1 MISMKELEMTED
13 LLVDELKKVV
23 KKGELKDANEAK
35 ALKDV
40 LESIKIIHCIM
51 EGGENK
57 EMSDGYSQYSRSY
70 GHMHNR
76 IPSSTTYGGTM
87 NFDGV
92 YGRRM
97 PGYYGHS
104 IKDRMIASL
113 ETLYD
118 EAGTQHEKTMIDNW
132 IGRIKAEN

>member
-1 MISMKELEMTED
+1 MISNKELENVED
-13 LLVDELKKVV
+13 LLADELKKVV

-51 EGGENK
+51 EGREMGE
-57 EMSDGYSQYSRSY
+57 SDGYSQYSRSY

-76 IPSSTTYGGTM
+76 IPSSTAYGGTM

-104 IKDRMIASL
+104 IKDRMVASL

-118 EAGTQHEKTMIDNW
+118 EAGTQHEKTVIDNW